1 LLDTVVSLCLNKPA
15 IVFRYK
21 SAGDPV
27 VALVKR
33 TIGETKM
40 RKVLLCALGVAILA
54 MAGSAYGQGKVWDD
68 LSWWGLSGATPAPVK
83 DSGGGAC
90 ACVRNG
96 CWWWPT
102 EPASNANDQ
111 ELWGNRGVVYNITCP
126 VAVGPPPAP
135 VPTPPPA
142 PAPTPVRRT
151 PTFNNVL
158 FDFDKSVLKPE
169 GRAVADEV
177 AASMKAHPG
186 DTLVLEG
193 HTDNIGSDEY
203 NSALGQRRADAVKRY
218 MVEQGIA
225 PERVEAKSF
234 GESQPAVP
242 NDSPGNRSLNRRV
255 VFNVNIKGS

>member
-1 LLDTVVSLCLNKPA
+1 MS
-15 IVFRYK
+15 
-21 SAGDPV
+21 
-27 VALVKR
+27 
-33 TIGETKM
+33 
-40 RKVLLCALGVAILA
+40 KVLLCALGVAILA
-54 MAGSAYGQGKVWDD
+54 TAGSAYGQGKVWDD

-83 DSGGGAC
+83 DTGSAC
-90 ACVRNG
+90 CPQNLARAG

-126 VAVGPPPAP
+126 VAV
-135 VPTPPPA
+135 TPPPPPQPPRPREPVK
-142 PAPTPVRRT
+142 PARVK

-169 GRAVADEV
+169 GRVVADEV
-177 AASMKAHPG
+177 VASMKAHSQ

-193 HTDNIGSDEY
+193 HTDNIGTDEY
-203 NSALGQRRADAVKRY
+203 NNALGQRRADAVKRY

-242 NDSPGNRSLNRRV
+242 NDSPGNRALNRRV
-255 VFNVNIKGS
+255 VFNINIKGS

>member
-1 LLDTVVSLCLNKPA
+1 
-15 IVFRYK
+15 
-21 SAGDPV
+21 
-27 VALVKR
+27 
-33 TIGETKM
+33 M

-54 MAGSAYGQGKVWDD
+54 TAGSAYGQGKVWDD
-68 LSWWGLSGATPAPVK
+68 LSWWGLSGATPVPIKDPVR
-83 DSGGGAC
+83 A
-90 ACVRNG
+90 G

-102 EPASNANDQ
+102 EPASNVNDQ

-126 VAVGPPPAP
+126 VAEVRPPTP
-135 VPTPPPA
+135 VPTPPPT
-142 PAPTPVRRT
+142 PAPTPKRT
-151 PTFNNVL
+151 KPTFNNVL

-177 AASMKAHPG
+177 AASMKAHRE

-203 NSALGQRRADAVKRY
+203 NNALGQRRADAVKRY

-242 NDSPGNRSLNRRV
+242 NDSPGNRALNRRV